1 MALNLKSTWQYWRIN
16 WTGIYWHLY
25 FNIWQSIAFPVP
37 LVKGCFS
44 SFCGSHFIYY
54 NFIYYNFCILLQV
67 MTELAFALYNYTMW
81 RVLVNSAFYSF
92 IVILFPL
99 PFLFLKV
106 ILAQKK
112 KREAAESQR
121 LFINIYL
128 LLCLGL
134 STPLF
139 SGNKIITKRSS
150 LSWWQNSDDVI
161 SIKEI

>member
-1 MALNLKSTWQYWRIN
+1 
-16 WTGIYWHLY
+16 
-25 FNIWQSIAFPVP
+25 
-37 LVKGCFS
+37 
-44 SFCGSHFIYY
+44 
-54 NFIYYNFCILLQV
+54 

-99 PFLFLKV
+99 PFLFLEV

-150 LSWWQNSDDVI
+150 LS
-161 SIKEI
+161 